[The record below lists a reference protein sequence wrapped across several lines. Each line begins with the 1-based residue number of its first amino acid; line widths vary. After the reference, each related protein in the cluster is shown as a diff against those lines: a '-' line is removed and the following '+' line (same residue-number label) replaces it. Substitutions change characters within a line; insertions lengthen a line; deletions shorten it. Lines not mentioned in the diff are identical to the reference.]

1 MSNGKR
7 GINKT
12 VNSAVSA
19 AVLRECWDPY
29 IRGGAGCGAEM
40 LPTAVGGQ
48 EKALF
53 LHACR

>member
-7 GINKT
+7 GISKA

-19 AVLRECWDPY
+19 AALRECWDPTSGVVLGMALRCY
-29 IRGGAGCGAEM
+29 PQLWGKK
-40 LPTAVGGQ
+40 GQ
-48 EKALF
+48 EKP

>member
-7 GINKT
+7 GISKA

-19 AVLRECWDPY
+19 AALRVCWDPTSGVVLGMALRCY
-29 IRGGAGCGAEM
+29 PQLWGKK
-40 LPTAVGGQ
+40 GQ
-48 EKALF
+48 EKP